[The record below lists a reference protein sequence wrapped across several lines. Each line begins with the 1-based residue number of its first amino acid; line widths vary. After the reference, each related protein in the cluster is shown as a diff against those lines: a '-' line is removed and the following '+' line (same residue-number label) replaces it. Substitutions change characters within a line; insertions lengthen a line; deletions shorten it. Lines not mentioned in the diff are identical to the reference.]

1 MVEIRIGTAGWDYKD
16 WIGPFYP
23 KTLDK
28 VRYLTHYSYCFDVIE
43 VNSTF
48 YNILP
53 INTLENWISRVP
65 STFQFIL
72 KVWQKITHEFD
83 NPSLEDDFF
92 TFLNQIKPL
101 GRMLNGLLLQFP
113 PWFKYSDK
121 HFQHLSYITRKFA
134 ENYRMFIELRN
145 NSWFEEPDLTR
156 LIDGKKIILVTS
168 YLENIKPY
176 YFSDQEIYYIRLIGD
191 REITKF
197 DKVQKSQDI
206 ALSHLYSNIKK
217 LLEATNIR
225 EIFIIV
231 NNHFSGFA
239 PETVNQIK
247 KELNLTF
254 KDFSKQKKLTDFF

>member
-1 MVEIRIGTAGWDYKD
+1 MVEIHIGTAGWDYKD

-23 KTLDK
+23 KSLDK
-28 VRYLTHYSYCFDVIE
+28 SRFLTHYSNYFDVIE

-48 YNILP
+48 YNLHT

-72 KVWQKITHEFD
+72 KAWQKITHEFD
-83 NPSLEDDFF
+83 NPSLEDDVFAF
-92 TFLNQIKPL
+92 QKQILPFGK
-101 GRMLNGLLLQFP
+101 MLNGLLLQFP

-121 HFQHLSYITRKFA
+121 HFQHLSYIVRKFA
-134 ENYRMFIELRN
+134 KKYRTFIELRS
-145 NSWFEEPDLTR
+145 NSWFEEPNLTK
-156 LIDGKKIILVTS
+156 LIDGEKTILATS
-168 YLENIKPY
+168 YLENVKPN
-176 YFSDQEIYYIRLIGD
+176 YFPNQEIYYIRLIGD

-197 DKVQKSQDI
+197 NQVQKSQDI
-206 ALSHLYSNIKK
+206 SLSHLYSNIIK
-217 LLEATNIR
+217 LQETPNIR

-247 KELNLTF
+247 REINLPF
-254 KDFSKQKKLTDFF
+254 KDFAKQKKLSDFF

>member
-1 MVEIRIGTAGWDYKD
+1 MVEINIGTAGWDYKD

-23 KTLDK
+23 KNLDK
-28 VRYLTHYSYCFDVIE
+28 VRFLTHYSTYFDVNE

-48 YNILP
+48 YNLIS
-53 INTLENWISRVP
+53 INTIENWINRVP

-83 NPSLEDDFF
+83 NPILEEDIIEF
-92 TFLNQIKPL
+92 QSRIKPF
-101 GRMLNGLLLQFP
+101 GNMLKGLLLQFP

-121 HFQHLSYITRKFA
+121 HFQHLSYIVRNFA
-134 ENYRMFIELRN
+134 KKYRIFIELRN
-145 NSWFEEPDLTR
+145 NSWFEEPDLTK
-156 LIDGKKIILVTS
+156 LIDGKEVILATS
-168 YLENIKPY
+168 YLENVKPY
-176 YFSDQEIYYIRLIGD
+176 YFPNQELYYIRLIGN

-197 DKVQKSQDI
+197 DHLQKSQEI
-206 ALSHLYSNIKK
+206 ALSHFYSNIKK
-217 LLEATNIR
+217 IQNIPNIR

-247 KELNLTF
+247 RKLNLSF
-254 KDFSKQKKLTDFF
+254 KNFAQQKKLSDFF